1 MTKRNDDKLI
11 EVTPHNIRRLV
22 AEERARINETLELKM
37 KHPSDV
43 SKKMQEVDADGYAD
57 SLAKCMDYYQM
68 CKLKESK
75 MIEELKRLQEVKR
88 ELKKRILKGI

>member
-1 MTKRNDDKLI
+1 MSRNRERMV
-11 EVTPHNIRRLV
+11 EVTPATIRRLV
-22 AEERARINETLELKM
+22 KEERARLNETLELKM

-43 SKKMQEVDADGYAD
+43 AKKTREVDASSYSDT
-57 SLAKCMDYYQM
+57 LAKCMDYYQM

-75 MIEELKRLQEVKR
+75 LIEDLKQLQEVKR

>member
-1 MTKRNDDKLI
+1 MSRNRKRMVEI
-11 EVTPHNIRRLV
+11 TPATIRRLV
-22 AEERARINETLELKM
+22 KEERALLNETLELKM

-43 SKKMQEVDADGYAD
+43 AKKTREVGASGYSD
-57 SLAKCMDYYQM
+57 TLAKCMDYYQM

-75 MIEELKRLQEVKR
+75 LIEDLKQLQEVKR

>member
-1 MTKRNDDKLI
+1 MSNKKDRLI
-11 EVTPHNIRRLV
+11 EVTPANIRKLV
-22 AEERARINETLELKM
+22 KEERARLNETLELKM

-43 SKKMQEVDADGYAD
+43 AKKTREVGASGYSD
-57 SLAKCMDYYQM
+57 TLSKCMDYYQM

>member
-1 MTKRNDDKLI
+1 MSRNRKRMVEI
-11 EVTPHNIRRLV
+11 TPATIRRLV
-22 AEERARINETLELKM
+22 KEERARLNETLELKM

-43 SKKMQEVDADGYAD
+43 AKKTREVGASDYSDT
-57 SLAKCMDYYQM
+57 LAKCMDYYQM

-75 MIEELKRLQEVKR
+75 LIEDLKQLQEVKR

>member
-1 MTKRNDDKLI
+1 MSRTRERMVEI
-11 EVTPHNIRRLV
+11 TPSAIRRLV
-22 AEERARINETLELKM
+22 KEERARLNETLELKM

-43 SKKMQEVDADGYAD
+43 AKKTREVDASGYSD
-57 SLAKCMDYYQM
+57 TLAKCMDYYQM

-75 MIEELKRLQEVKR
+75 LIEDLKQLQEVKR